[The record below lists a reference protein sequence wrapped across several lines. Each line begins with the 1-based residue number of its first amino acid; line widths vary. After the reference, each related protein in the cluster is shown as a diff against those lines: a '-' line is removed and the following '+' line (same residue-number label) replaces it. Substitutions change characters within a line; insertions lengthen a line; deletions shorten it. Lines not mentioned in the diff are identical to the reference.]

1 MNASIDPYLRACI
14 LISFFSVKW
23 TTLITGQSVIHFAK
37 LKLKEL
43 TNRTC
48 KRNAPQTRFGS
59 FWGRDELKFWFKQFI
74 ITDSDQFPNTRSVQ
88 IQ

>member
-43 TNRTC
+43 TNRINGQEKCPT
-48 KRNAPQTRFGS
+48 NPFLGHFGV
-59 FWGRDELKFWFKQFI
+59 KM
-74 ITDSDQFPNTRSVQ
+74 N
-88 IQ
+88 